1 MYAGRVENRVAIVTG
16 AQQGIGFSIAELL
29 VKEGAFVIL
38 TDVDDKGGVKAIQQ
52 LGKEHALL
60 LHHDVSQEK
69 DWENVFEQAIQIK
82 GRVDILVNNAGISGL
97 SEGFGPQ
104 NPEDLSL
111 NDFRKVHAI
120 NTEGTFLGCRYAIK
134 FMKGHGGSIINIS
147 SRSANVG
154 VPTMCAYAATKA
166 AIKNLTKSVAL
177 WCCAKKYPLRCNS
190 ILPAAIH
197 TPFWDPMIG
206 GKDQKKKIAKLS
218 EEIPLGHMGEP
229 LDVAYAVLYLA
240 SSESKFITGTEIV
253 IDGGILAGSSAL
265 PGIIQ
270 TKEVT

>member
-1 MYAGRVENRVAIVTG
+1 MYAGRVENRFVIVTG

-29 VKEGAFVIL
+29 VKEGAFVIP
-38 TDVDDKGGVKAIQQ
+38 TDIDDGRGEKAIQR
-52 LGKEHALL
+52 LGKKHAFF

-69 DWENVFEQAIQIK
+69 DWENVFEQAIQIM
-82 GRVDILVNNAGISGL
+82 GRVDILVNTAGISGL

-111 NDFRKVHAI
+111 NDFRKVQTI
-120 NTEGTFLGCRYAIK
+120 NTEGKFLGCRYAIK

-154 VPTMCAYAATKA
+154 VPTMYSYAATKA

-177 WCCAKKYPLRCNS
+177 WCCAKKYPLRCKS
-190 ILPAAIH
+190 ILPVAIH
-197 TPFWDPMIG
+197 TPFLRSDDWR
-206 GKDQKKKIAKLS
+206 KRSKKKIAKLS

-240 SSESKFITGTEIV
+240 SCDSKFITGTEIV

-270 TKEVT
+270 TKE